1 MGAGAASRRNAL
13 NRWASGTWS
22 ATVKLIL
29 GRVVSHFVC
38 SIALCGVGLTVHA
51 QEPAPAAATTAAVDP
66 APVIEALDQLDA
78 WVGSGEN
85 GDRWRSFIQ
94 ADQLRANLAKGAD
107 VDPTQLAATLKRLS
121 GDANGLQ
128 LAPFHKLRSAL
139 AEYLKTVRAQFSGD
153 FAKLSRESLG
163 DQDPLK
169 PEEFAQVRATMR
181 DKSRALEQALGSD
194 TPLARNWK
202 KFLLWDELAPH
213 FADDVEVNR
222 GSLADLDNVLQRF
235 RANQP
240 GLELPVFTDAA
251 RAIARY
257 RALASWAAAAKSRDL
272 RADYER
278 LLNSLGEELQRHLER
293 PTTETAWQVGRILGV
308 IDALGHSADF
318 VATVRDRFAQKNISA
333 VVSANFVERMPN
345 RSVNQVR
352 PVRDCILG
360 TNIFGS
366 ACTLGTVRYE
376 LQSADDKVQLMIY
389 LDGEANSNTRG
400 YNGPVRI
407 NSQGNTVY
415 TASKQI
421 TISDEAFEADPA
433 VAHVDTHTRIKS
445 IQKTGGQFGAN
456 LIENIAWKRASQSK
470 RQAELISAEHTR
482 QNVIQEFNER
492 VAKELGDARL
502 RYQTKIRD
510 PLTRRGV
517 TPEYLKMNS
526 SPDGVFVESTFAARN
541 QLAANNSAPELKPG
555 LDLALQIHESAVNN
569 YLPFA
574 LASARI
580 SQQTADQRP
589 NLEGDVPNW
598 IKVLSAKNPQ
608 LAAAAA
614 TGAAVVDSAA
624 EKIDEVVNGQADE
637 RGPNDPPALPPFKP
651 YSITLNAEAPVG
663 IRFDDGKVVIRIR
676 ASKLVSEDAE
686 YDNWDFILAYAITQ
700 QDDRVVLKRVGE
712 IEVFPTGFDPA
723 WDKQLTAQQSC
734 FRSTLAKN
742 MNARANAGESF
753 PAEIPIDPIHISNVG
768 TLLLNQLEAK
778 DGWLTLGW
786 ILPPPAAQ

>member
-1 MGAGAASRRNAL
+1 MKL
-13 NRWASGTWS
+13 N
-22 ATVKLIL
+22 L
-29 GRVVSHFVC
+29 GRFVSHFVF
-38 SIALCGVGLTVHA
+38 SIAVCGGGLPLHA
-51 QEPAPAAATTAAVDP
+51 QEPAPAAASTPVALDP
-66 APVIEALDQLDA
+66 APVFKALDQLDA
-78 WVGSGEN
+78 WVGSGAN
-85 GDRWRSFIQ
+85 GDRWRSFIK
-94 ADQLRANLAKGAD
+94 ADQLRAELAKGAD
-107 VDPTQLAATLKRLS
+107 ADPAQLAAAMQRLS

-128 LAPFHKLRSAL
+128 LAPFQKLRIAL
-139 AEYLKTVRAQFSGD
+139 TEYVKTVRAHFNGD
-153 FAKLSRESLG
+153 FAKLTLESLS
-163 DQDPLK
+163 DQDPLT
-169 PEEFAQVRATMR
+169 PEEFAQLRTTMR
-181 DKSRALEQALGSD
+181 DKSRALEQAMGGD

-222 GSLADLDNVLQRF
+222 ASLANLDNVLQRF

-240 GLELPVFTDAA
+240 GLELPIFTDAA

-278 LLNSLGEELQRHLER
+278 LLKSLGEELQRHLER

-318 VATVRDRFAQKNISA
+318 VATVRDRFAQENISA
-333 VVSANFVERMPN
+333 VVSANFVEQMPN
-345 RSVNQVR
+345 RAVNQVR

-360 TNIFGS
+360 TSIFGS
-366 ACTLGTVRYE
+366 ACTMGTVRYE
-376 LQSADDKVQLMIY
+376 LQPSDDKVELMIY
-389 LDGEANSNTRG
+389 LDGEANSKTRG

-407 NSQGNTVY
+407 NSQGHTVY
-415 TASKQI
+415 TASKRISI
-421 TISDEAFEADPA
+421 TDEAFEADPA
-433 VAHVDTHTRIKS
+433 VAHVDTRTHINS

-470 RQAELISAEHTR
+470 RQAEQISAEHTR

-526 SPDGVFVESTFAARN
+526 SPDGVAIESTFAARN
-541 QLAANNSAPELKPG
+541 QLAADNAAPELKRG

-569 YLPFA
+569 YLPLA

-580 SQQTADQRP
+580 SQQTADKP
-589 NLEGDVPNW
+589 PSLEGDVPNW

-608 LAAAAA
+608 LGAAAA
-614 TGAAVVDSAA
+614 TGAAVVDSAS
-624 EKIDEVVNGQADE
+624 EKIGEIVNGQADE
-637 RGPNDPPALPPFKP
+637 RGPNDLPALPPFKP
-651 YSITLNAEAPVG
+651 YSIKLNPEAPVG
-663 IRFDDGKVVIRIR
+663 IRFNDGKVVIRIR
-676 ASKLVSEDAE
+676 ASKLVSEDVE

-700 QDDRVVLKRVGE
+700 QGDRVVLKRVGD

-723 WDKQLTAQQSC
+723 WDKQLTAQQSG

-753 PAEIPIDPIHISNVG
+753 PAEIPIDPIHITNVG
-768 TLLLNQLEAK
+768 TLLLNQLEAE
-778 DGWLTLGW
+778 DGWLTIGW
-786 ILPPPAAQ
+786 ILPPPAP